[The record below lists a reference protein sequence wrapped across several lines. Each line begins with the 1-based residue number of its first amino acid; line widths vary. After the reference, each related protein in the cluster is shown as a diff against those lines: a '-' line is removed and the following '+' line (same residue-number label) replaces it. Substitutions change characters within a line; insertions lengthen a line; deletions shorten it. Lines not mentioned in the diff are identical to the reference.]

1 MRYLLAIFTGLLFG
15 CLTDDTDDLTP
26 PVDNGETI
34 VEAFPELSFT
44 RPLDIQHAGD
54 ESDRLFVAEQAG
66 VIYVFPNDTSVAEKT
81 EFLNIMDRVDDSG
94 NEMGLLGLAFHP
106 DYESNGYF
114 YVNYTASDPRRT
126 IISRFRVSDDDP
138 DHAGRDS
145 ELEILTYEQPYSNH
159 NGGQISFGPDGY
171 LYIGSGDG
179 GSGGDPENNGQD
191 RTTLLGTILR
201 IDVDVQEDGN
211 QYGIPPDNPFVGN
224 DEGYREEIFAWG
236 LRNPWRFSF
245 DPETDRLWVGD
256 VGQNAREAV
265 YIVENGLNYGWN
277 IVEGSICYPPGSE
290 CDKSGLEMPVYEY
303 THDQGQS
310 ITGGFVYRG
319 SALPEL
325 AGLYIFADFVS
336 GRLWTL
342 EHSDLENPSVSEPI
356 ETDFGVSSFGIDEDN
371 EIYICGFDGKIYRF
385 GAGIQDQ
392 LP

>member
-66 VIYVFPNDTSVAEKT
+66 IIYVFPNDTSVAEKT

-126 IISRFRVSDDDP
+126 IIARFRVSDDDP
-138 DHAGRDS
+138 DHAERDS
-145 ELEILTYEQPYSNH
+145 ELEILSYEQPYSNH

-201 IDVDVQEDGN
+201 IDVDVQENGN
-211 QYGIPPDNPFVGN
+211 QYGIPADNPFAGN
-224 DEGYREEIFAWG
+224 VEGYREEIFAWG

-245 DPETDRLWVGD
+245 DPDTDRLWVGD

-325 AGLYIFADFVS
+325 AGQYIFGDFVS

-342 EHSDLENPSVSEPI
+342 EHSDLENPSVSELI
-356 ETDFGVSSFGIDEDN
+356 EIDFGVSSFGTDEDN

-385 GAGIQDQ
+385 GTGIQDQ